1 MSFQLTLWFSHKEIT
16 MTDSTHKFEKLRDI
30 INDIK
35 VAMFVTSE
43 GELQLRARPMFT
55 VDIDSNHNIWFFT
68 NDDSGKVAEIINDH
82 HVNLTYACP
91 DDGKYLSV
99 SGRANLIDDSKRKH
113 ELFSY
118 FNKAWF
124 PQGADDPNLLLIKVD
139 PSDAEYWDTSGN
151 SLVQL
156 FKIAKAIAKEET
168 YEGGEHEKIQG
179 M

>member
-1 MSFQLTLWFSHKEIT
+1 
-16 MTDSTHKFEKLRDI
+16 MTDNTQKFEKLRDI

-35 VAMFVTSE
+35 VAMLVTSE
-43 GELQLRARPMFT
+43 DELELRARPMFT
-55 VDIDSNHNIWFFT
+55 VDIDSGHNIWFFT

-124 PQGADDPNLLLIKVD
+124 PQGADDPNLLLIKVN
-139 PSDAEYWDTSGN
+139 PSEAEYWDTSGN

-156 FKIAKAIAKEET
+156 FRIAKAIAKEET
-168 YEGGEHEKIQG
+168 YQGGENQKVTG